1 MVERFSMGLEL
12 LILWPKKKALKRREA
27 QTPNKNHLG
36 NHYIKIDGLQV
47 IYFLFEKI

>member
-1 MVERFSMGLEL
+1 MGLEL
-12 LILWPKKKALKRREA
+12 LILWPKKKKALKRRET
-27 QTPNKNHLG
+27 QTPNKNLG